1 MSGLKKCPGRF
12 SPSLLLLQVSGWHWG
27 VCTCTH
33 TRECAAGPHTHE
45 SLDPAR
51 TSEPGTGLLL
61 YLIVIL
67 QHLSDDSY
75 LRVVVLY
82 GDDSEREENKS

>member
-1 MSGLKKCPGRF
+1 M
-12 SPSLLLLQVSGWHWG
+12 
-27 VCTCTH
+27 CTRMH
-33 TRECAAGPHTHE
+33 IHECAARPHTHE
-45 SLDPAR
+45 SLDPICTSEPGTGLDPIC
-51 TSEPGTGLLL
+51 TSEPGTGLLP